1 MFYTHSQTLFS
12 CQSKCPQL
20 TLQSNFL
27 SFSLGSHK
35 CHYFYGWKSSGTCK
49 QFKKKE
55 KKKKSNH
62 MAYESKIGWTE
73 SAYTFAMRVSK
84 AHQLFLELVK
94 SYRLRFSSHHG
105 TAITAGGSSPQST
118 LQKLFREKVFQ
129 LKVQSVIYPCTQCL

>member
-1 MFYTHSQTLFS
+1 MFYTHR
-12 CQSKCPQL
+12 
-20 TLQSNFL
+20 
-27 SFSLGSHK
+27 
-35 CHYFYGWKSSGTCK
+35 HYFHANPSAPNSLSNLISYHFLWAVTSAIIFMVGNHQAHVSNL
-49 QFKKKE
+49 KKKR

-94 SYRLRFSSHHG
+94 SYRLCFSSHYG